1 MENESEILGVYNA
14 STEPKLDKFISTAE
28 CQRKI
33 VEKEIEWYDD
43 GVRIKRKSVF
53 QETNITTQYRIHTRI
68 QLWQR
73 DEKGEMENMVMFFVC
88 LHCELVCVFSSRNCC
103 CYICECSFVFPLRT
117 HHHILPLCYN
127 HCMCIVY
134 CACSRSIK
142 VNFSMFTGSPK
153 WNASPLCTS
162 LCSVW
167 YSQLDKTVDFS
178 RPRNN
183 ILFPAL
189 THVEPSESHL
199 NDDRS

>member
-1 MENESEILGVYNA
+1 MMMVCA
-14 STEPKLDKFISTAE
+14 SNVNQYFKRRISRPYTE
-28 CQRKI
+28 
-33 VEKEIEWYDD
+33 Y
-43 GVRIKRKSVF
+43 
-53 QETNITTQYRIHTRI
+53 TRI

-73 DEKGEMENMVMFFVC
+73 DEKGEMENMVMFIVC
-88 LHCELVCVFSSRNCC
+88 LHCELVCVCSVAVIVVAIFANVRSFFR
-103 CYICECSFVFPLRT
+103 CEHTITLYRFAITIVCV
-117 HHHILPLCYN
+117 
-127 HCMCIVY
+127 VY

-178 RPRNN
+178 RPRNY